1 MWTTCRLDVS
11 SLGLKGSLSCPNDT
25 LYASWPPPPPPLP
38 KPCVQG
44 PDPRRGCPH
53 YDWFWS
59 NTAVGLFPKPGLHY
73 TMTFRALSTVR
84 EILHGASVQ

>member
-1 MWTTCRLDVS
+1 MFAISHLYNVCRLDVS

-25 LYASWPPPPPPLP
+25 LYAFWPPPPPPLP
-38 KPCVQG
+38 KPCAQG

-59 NTAVGLFPKPGLHY
+59 NTAVSLLP
-73 TMTFRALSTVR
+73 
-84 EILHGASVQ
+84 